1 MFCNFQQAQMEAP
14 RGMIQPGSIQR
25 EVAFQNG
32 GCARAK
38 LTRHVVGLEIVT
50 LIWMTIEGGVA
61 LFAAWTAH
69 SLVLA
74 AFGCDSFVELLSA
87 ALVLLQFVPAVA
99 LDRVT
104 AARLAGILLF
114 VLALAVTLGSLAA
127 LKWKVHPDTSWGGIA
142 ITTAALV
149 MMPVLAWAKRRAA
162 RARGDKAL
170 AADAAQ
176 SATCAYLAAVT
187 LCGLAVRA
195 FVHVDWIDP
204 VAALVAVPLICLE
217 GKRALA
223 GDVCGCA

>member
-170 AADAAQ
+170 AARRGPVRNLCLSSRGDALRAG
-176 SATCAYLAAVT
+176 SKGVRPRRLDRSCGSSRGGAAYLPGGQA
-187 LCGLAVRA
+187 RA
-195 FVHVDWIDP
+195 
-204 VAALVAVPLICLE
+204 
-217 GKRALA
+217 RR
-223 GDVCGCA
+223 